1 MDKVLKGEV
10 FPPNA
15 PAYDVVHQLT
25 QLKADVEEN
34 IRKSKHRQLR
44 SYNKKK
50 HRSVGFK
57 PKQRVWIRNFPQ
69 SHADKKFT
77 AKLAQKRK
85 GPYRVVQQLGP
96 LNYREDVRTAHVC
109 SLRPFYPTAEDVEQL
124 ERKRILDIFQESS
137 EDEDFSGFLD

>member
-44 SYNKKK
+44 SYNKKNT
-50 HRSVGFK
+50 V
-57 PKQRVWIRNFPQ
+57 VWASNQ
-69 SHADKKFT
+69 SKEY
-77 AKLAQKRK
+77 
-85 GPYRVVQQLGP
+85 G
-96 LNYREDVRTAHVC
+96 
-109 SLRPFYPTAEDVEQL
+109 
-124 ERKRILDIFQESS
+124 
-137 EDEDFSGFLD
+137 